1 LAALVEAFALGVLS
15 AASPCLLPL
24 YPGFLGYLVAN
35 SPALAG
41 RRVTA
46 AIGIVILG
54 GVMTCLLVVGVVVSV
69 LSIPLAPSMS
79 LIIPLADLVL
89 IVLGGALLA
98 GRDPFARLAGFHMPR
113 LDHPVGGAFIYGVV
127 LGPLALPC
135 AGAFLVALLAIST
148 SVPDTAVRILQFA
161 AFGLGFGL
169 PLVGLSIL
177 TAAGRQQVVRLIVAR
192 YAVLSRIAG
201 AALVAAGAWDLARNL
216 PNMGA
221 SFL

>member
-1 LAALVEAFALGVLS
+1 LAALVEAFALGLVS

-35 SPALAG
+35 GPALAG

-46 AIGIVILG
+46 AIGVVILS
-54 GVMTCLLVVGVVVSV
+54 GVVTCLLVVGVTVSI

-98 GRDPFARLAGFHMPR
+98 GRDPFARLAGFRVPR
-113 LDHPVGGAFIYGVV
+113 LDHPIGQAFVYGLV

-148 SVPDTAVRILQFA
+148 SVPDTAMRIVQFA

-177 TAAGRQQVVRLIVAR
+177 TAAWRQQVVRLIVAR
-192 YAVLSRIAG
+192 YALLSRIAG
-201 AALVAAGAWDLARNL
+201 AALVVAGAWDLVRNL
-216 PNMGA
+216 PNVGG
-221 SFL
+221 SLL